1 MRIHIKRLLLAGA
14 GALALG
20 ACNPDAPPAA
30 TTSELMVVAPTA
42 TPAVAPAVYTVQ
54 RGEVADILT
63 LEGRVAPTIDQ
74 DIFFAQ
80 DGNIKALYVKR
91 DDSVKSGQLLAELD
105 PGELTDQLSKVQAD
119 HQSALSALKASQSQR
134 QLTVANA
141 RISLQA
147 AQDNLTRV
155 QSTPPVA
162 YAEAQAALD
171 KAKLQL
177 DATHRSTSA
186 AKTQATIALEQA
198 ANELRNRQDEYSQV
212 VWANGNQPLEQLSPE
227 QRDRQN
233 QAKRAVENA
242 EGNFNLAQAALAAAK
257 QSEIDGIALAEQD
270 LKLAQLR
277 FEMQQAGPDPLDVA
291 AAKRAVESAQ
301 LTVAIVQSSGGA
313 SDLTARVE
321 ETQRVVETI
330 QKQIDALQIYAPFD
344 GVVAEVS
351 VKPGDHVTTYA
362 PVINVMSPS
371 KLELVVQDI
380 AYEDLAK
387 LNVGKPVEITFAS
400 TPDTIVPG
408 AVSQLPADQ
417 TASESSV
424 RANTSLRIGFDAG
437 ELALAIG
444 DAATV
449 KVVLRSEQSALWLP
463 PSAIR
468 SFDTRHFVVMKAG
481 DRQQQV
487 DITLG
492 IIASERV
499 QILSGVK
506 EGDEVV
512 GASAGR

>member
-1 MRIHIKRLLLAGA
+1 
-14 GALALG
+14 
-20 ACNPDAPPAA
+20 
-30 TTSELMVVAPTA
+30 
-42 TPAVAPAVYTVQ
+42 
-54 RGEVADILT
+54 
-63 LEGRVAPTIDQ
+63 
-74 DIFFAQ
+74 
-80 DGNIKALYVKR
+80 
-91 DDSVKSGQLLAELD
+91 
-105 PGELTDQLSKVQAD
+105 
-119 HQSALSALKASQSQR
+119 
-134 QLTVANA
+134 
-141 RISLQA
+141 
-147 AQDNLTRV
+147 
-155 QSTPPVA
+155 
-162 YAEAQAALD
+162 
-171 KAKLQL
+171 
-177 DATHRSTSA
+177 
-186 AKTQATIALEQA
+186 
-198 ANELRNRQDEYSQV
+198 
-212 VWANGNQPLEQLSPE
+212 
-227 QRDRQN
+227 
-233 QAKRAVENA
+233 
-242 EGNFNLAQAALAAAK
+242 
-257 QSEIDGIALAEQD
+257 
-270 LKLAQLR
+270 
-277 FEMQQAGPDPLDVA
+277 
-291 AAKRAVESAQ
+291 
-301 LTVAIVQSSGGA
+301 VQSSGGA

-449 KVVLRSEQSALWLP
+449 KVVLRSEESALWLP